1 MTHGAKVQKTEN
13 KTKGKSLSL
22 ISSVFYV
29 YDSASSVNNTKKIKS
44 NSETKVVPPPGLG
57 QNSSPMNCVL
67 SSFVGNPCDRCEKN
81 FADSQKLRMHKP
93 YAQLHNCQKN

>member
-29 YDSASSVNNTKKIKS
+29 YDSASSVNNTKK
-44 NSETKVVPPPGLG
+44 N
-57 QNSSPMNCVL
+57 
-67 SSFVGNPCDRCEKN
+67 
-81 FADSQKLRMHKP
+81 QK
-93 YAQLHNCQKN
+93 

>member
-1 MTHGAKVQKTEN
+1 MTHGAPQYKR
-13 KTKGKSLSL
+13 LSL

-29 YDSASSVNNTKKIKS
+29 YDSASSVNNTKKKFKS